1 MICGSENF
9 CTFAVGL
16 GFPKRETFFDSKNKK
31 LSKTENFNQILRAIT
46 NKNRDIKW
54 KLKISPLPSVTVRK
68 TSFR

>member
-9 CTFAVGL
+9 CTFAVESGL
-16 GFPKRETFFDSKNKK
+16 PKWKTFCDSKNKK